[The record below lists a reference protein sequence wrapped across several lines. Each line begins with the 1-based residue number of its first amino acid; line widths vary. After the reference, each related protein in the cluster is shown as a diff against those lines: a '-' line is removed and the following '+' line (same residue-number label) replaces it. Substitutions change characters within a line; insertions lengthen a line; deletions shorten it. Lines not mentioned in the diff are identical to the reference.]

1 MKQLQH
7 WWKLQNL
14 HKGQELMLPTLS
26 RDKVNVHKKNETDG
40 ERKVVLSEN
49 LMYFEL
55 DFKKAIWEEKRG
67 LGCVMTFFVI
77 LPPMMKH
84 HV

>member
-1 MKQLQH
+1 
-7 WWKLQNL
+7 
-14 HKGQELMLPTLS
+14 MLPTLS

-55 DFKKAIWEEKRG
+55 DFKKAI
-67 LGCVMTFFVI
+67 
-77 LPPMMKH
+77 
-84 HV
+84 